1 MTLCKSKAYERFWPK
16 FKTLAGLSRAKKINK
31 LIKTFANKKK
41 KREG

>member
-16 FKTLAGLSRAKKINK
+16 FKTLAGLSRAKKKKK